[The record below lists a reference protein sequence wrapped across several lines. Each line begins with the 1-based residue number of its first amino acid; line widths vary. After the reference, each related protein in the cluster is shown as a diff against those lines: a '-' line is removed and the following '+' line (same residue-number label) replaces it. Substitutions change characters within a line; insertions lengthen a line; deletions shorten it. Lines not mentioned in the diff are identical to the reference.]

1 MRQHGHQHQRVTRG
15 ACRAAVAALVCPM
28 VCAMVGTLVGV
39 VSACSPAGDAAPA
52 GAAGTSGPT
61 APGTTSGPGER
72 PGSGPST
79 QAPDPRPSALVD
91 VPVRAATP
99 PPRPRV
105 DAPARLR
112 VADRDIALDI
122 VPVGV
127 AEDGSMELPAA
138 ADVAGWY
145 RYGPAPGS
153 ASGNAVLAAHVDS
166 AVTGLGP
173 LVGLRDV
180 EEGSRLTV
188 RTASGRTLVYSV
200 TGVDQVPKTDA
211 PLRAWFERDGPPQ
224 LVVITCGGAWD
235 ADIGHYSDNVVLTA
249 EPVGR

>member
-1 MRQHGHQHQRVTRG
+1 MRQNGHQHQRVTRG
-15 ACRAAVAALVCPM
+15 ARRAAVAALVST
-28 VCAMVGTLVGV
+28 MVGTLVGV
-39 VSACSPAGDAAPA
+39 ASACSPAADATPA
-52 GAAGTSGPT
+52 GVAGTSGPT
-61 APGTTSGPGER
+61 VGGTTRGPDER

-79 QAPDPRPSALVD
+79 PAPDPRPSALVD

-99 PPRPRV
+99 PPRARV

-112 VADRDIALDI
+112 IADRDIALDI

-127 AEDGSMELPAA
+127 ADDGSMELPAA

-153 ASGNAVLAAHVDS
+153 SSGNAVLAAHVDS
-166 AVTGLGP
+166 AVTGIGP
-173 LVGLRDV
+173 LVELRDV

-188 RTASGRTLVYSV
+188 RTASGRTLVYTV
-200 TGVDQVPKTDA
+200 TGVDQVPKTEA

-235 ADIGHYSDNVVLTA
+235 ANIRHYSDNVVLTA